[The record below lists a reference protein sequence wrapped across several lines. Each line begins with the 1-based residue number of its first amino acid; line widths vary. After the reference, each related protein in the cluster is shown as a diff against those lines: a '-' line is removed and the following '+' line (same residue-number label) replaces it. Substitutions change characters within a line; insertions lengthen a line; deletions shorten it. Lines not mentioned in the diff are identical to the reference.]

1 MFRRTAFLAA
11 LLVAL
16 TATTAS
22 AATTTITIT
31 SLHYPPSTTIGI
43 GDTVT
48 WQNQMQPS
56 THHTATGNTPL
67 SLWSIDL
74 NGNGTSGSK
83 VFSAAGTFAF
93 HCEIHPIEMHGNI
106 SVRMTAAPTS
116 GTTATTFSIRWA
128 TVKAPAGFR
137 YVVQRKAPGGAFA
150 AFKSTVGKSA
160 SWTPSKPGT
169 WSFRSRLKRLSNGSA
184 SGYSPVLTVS
194 VTH

>member
-31 SLHYPPSTTIGI
+31 SLHYPPKTTIGI

-56 THHTATGNTPL
+56 THHTSTSNTPL
-67 SLWSIDL
+67 SLWSFYM

-83 VFSAAGTFAF
+83 VFSAAGTFAY
-93 HCEIHPIEMHGNI
+93 HCEIHPTEMHGNI
-106 SVRMTAAPTS
+106 AVQMKAVPTS
-116 GTTATTFSIRWA
+116 GTTTTSFWIRWA
-128 TVKAPAGFR
+128 TARAPAGFK
-137 YVVQRKAPGGAFA
+137 YMVQRKAPGGSFA
-150 AFKSTVGKSA
+150 AFKSTVDSGA
-160 SWTPSKPGT
+160 EWTPSKAGT
-169 WSFRSRLKRLSNGSA
+169 WSFRSKLRRLSNGSA
-184 SGYSPVLTVS
+184 SGYSPTLTVT